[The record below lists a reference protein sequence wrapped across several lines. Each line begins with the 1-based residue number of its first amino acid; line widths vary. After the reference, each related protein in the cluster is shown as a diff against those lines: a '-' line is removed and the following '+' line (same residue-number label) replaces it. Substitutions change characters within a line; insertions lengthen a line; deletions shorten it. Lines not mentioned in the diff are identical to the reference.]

1 MAAVLRA
8 GVLGA
13 LLATLGCAQAQA
25 ADLQPAAAT
34 LCTAD
39 ELVVFSCVLG
49 PELVSLCATRQA
61 GVISA
66 LSYREGRP
74 GRVTRSHLA
83 SAGNGQRFQ
92 GTVSALAPR
101 ALVRQVWFERDGLKV
116 LLSECVGGDCP
127 QQAAQVVWRGDQLLS
142 VRRCQRSAADRAWF
156 SRELVK
162 FGADA
167 ASSRVASPLL
177 QLDDIDNGI
186 EAAYPMGG
194 KSPQ

>member
-8 GVLGA
+8 GMLAA
-13 LLATLGCAQAQA
+13 LLAPLSCAQAPA

-66 LSYREGRP
+66 LSYREGWP
-74 GRVTRSHLA
+74 GRLTSSHLA
-83 SAGNGQRFQ
+83 TADNGQRFQ
-92 GTVSALAPR
+92 ATVSALAPR
-101 ALVRQVWFERDGLKV
+101 ALVRQVWFEHDGLKV

-127 QQAAQVVWRGDQLLS
+127 QQAAQAVFRGDQLLS
-142 VRRCQRSAADRAWF
+142 ARRCQRSADDRAWF

-167 ASSRVASPLL
+167 ASSRAASPLL

-186 EAAYPMGG
+186 EAAYPMVG
-194 KSPQ
+194 KPRQ